1 MFFNIPSI
9 LFNHS
14 DHLSVDDL
22 NRTDRIAV
30 AIELLTSCIFI
41 ALYISRLRANFPK
54 NKKSYKHLTSS
65 ILFCKSCVIRVLLSN
80 VELNAIESNT
90 INRLSDLLNS
100 ILYKNNIDR
109 YIQSK
114 DQIFASL
121 DQSSFSANLVQ
132 SVKREIQFV
141 LAIANQLDYT
151 DDVIVIPYIRSFTS
165 HEAFNKDTM
174 TLTDVRFDL
183 RVDQT
188 KNNASDL
195 WYRIYQGVKFFG
207 SREDVIKIFQHL
219 CLAINIG
226 ILPDL
231 ESGLGINLFPFESF
245 YVSDTL
251 KKYISETDINSIEK
265 HISIFD
271 YETVFNAILLNNQVL
286 KETHSAAMEADFTDQ
301 VGESEEPTDG
311 NEEDQQVDD
320 SLDTGE
326 EDPSS
331 EEPEADAST
340 DDTQVDA
347 MTNTDNSEN
356 NSSTDDLNNQEQT
369 EKKLLGFDVKLVVN
383 ETLDN
388 FMYKVSVAKFVD
400 NLIKFNHDDVPS
412 ESVAILRKWK
422 NSLLFL
428 TDAEET
434 KRLLKSLKITLK

>member
-1 MFFNIPSI
+1 M
-9 LFNHS
+9 
-14 DHLSVDDL
+14 
-22 NRTDRIAV
+22 
-30 AIELLTSCIFI
+30 LLG
-41 ALYISRLRANFPK
+41 
-54 NKKSYKHLTSS
+54 
-65 ILFCKSCVIRVLLSN
+65 N

-90 INRLSDLLNS
+90 INKLTDLLNN
-100 ILYKNNIDR
+100 ILYKNKIDR
-109 YIQSK
+109 HIQSK

-121 DQSSFSANLVQ
+121 DQSSFSANLIQ
-132 SVKREIQFV
+132 TVKREIQFV
-141 LAIANQLDYT
+141 LSVANQLDYT

-165 HEAFNKDTM
+165 HEAFNKDTV
-174 TLTDVRFDL
+174 TLSDIHFDL
-183 RVDQT
+183 KIDQT
-188 KNNASDL
+188 KNTASDL
-195 WYRIYQGVKFFG
+195 WYRIYQGIKFFG
-207 SREDVIKIFQHL
+207 NYEDVTKILQHL

-231 ESGLGINLFPFESF
+231 DSGLGLTLFPFESF

-271 YETVFNAILLNNQVL
+271 YETVFNTILLNNPVL

-301 VGESEEPTDG
+301 VGDSEETTDG
-311 NEEDQQVDD
+311 NEEDQPVDD

-326 EDPSS
+326 EDQLS
-331 EEPEADAST
+331 EEPETDAST

-347 MTNTDNSEN
+347 MINTDNSEN
-356 NSSTDDLNNQEQT
+356 NSSFDDSNNQEQT

-383 ETLDN
+383 ETLDR

-400 NLIKFNHDDVPS
+400 NLIKFNHDDVPT

-422 NSLLFL
+422 NSFLFL
-428 TDAEET
+428 TDADET